1 MEESEDQSDSQERR
15 RRGCE
20 QLPPDLLITSDV
32 QTVLD
37 NLVWNIIPHA

>member
-1 MEESEDQSDSQERR
+1 MKESEDKSDLQERG

-20 QLPPDLLITSDV
+20 QLPPDLLIASDV

-37 NLVWNIIPHA
+37 NNVWKIIPNA